1 MKMYRV
7 FVAEDEPAALNH
19 ILTLIELKCPRF
31 EVAGTADNGRTAF
44 EQLEKL
50 RPDVL
55 ITDVRMPLMDGIEL
69 VCKVKE
75 KYPSVLSVIISGYQ
89 EFDYARA
96 AIQAGVCDYLLKPVK
111 PSAFQDCMR
120 AIRGKLDKSYYTL
133 RNRMLHKMSTVDT
146 DMIDKMEFSR
156 IFSEEGYYVALF
168 RKNGLPQRFVNTG
181 ETEIFSIPEE
191 QLMVYGRDEMETLC
205 ICPKELMIYGSFY
218 ELMQHIIEKERRS
231 AFYYTLVLQAE
242 VIPPEELP
250 SAIQRIY
257 QKLDSCLVI
266 GKNRTIMLPEQEE
279 QQTGFLEEGNDLEYL
294 RLLLSHGERRKA
306 IEEVERCFAEWEKR
320 EYTQLVIEDKV
331 REIFGLFR
339 RQHMLEESVE
349 ACGYYM
355 DEAFFYAENMKRL
368 TESILQ
374 ILGKNSDQEMARGKM
389 DTQEYFERILCYME
403 ENLANPLS
411 PQMICRVFGISQTYL
426 CRLFRSYSS
435 KSFSKMLNELRVG
448 KACEIMKN
456 RKELFVKDI
465 AVMVGYSDQFYFSRI
480 FRSVKGVSPSEYME
494 KLSGV

>member
-1 MKMYRV
+1 MYRI

-31 EVAGTADNGRTAF
+31 EVTGTADNGKTAF
-44 EQLEKL
+44 EQMEKQL
-50 RPDVL
+50 PDVL

-96 AIQAGVCDYLLKPVK
+96 AIQAGVCDYILKPVK
-111 PSAFQDCMR
+111 PSVFQDCMR
-120 AIRGKLDKSYYTL
+120 TIRGKLDKSYYTL
-133 RNRMLHKMSTVDT
+133 RNRMLHKISTADT
-146 DMIDKMEFSR
+146 DIIDKIEFSR

-191 QLMVYGRDEMETLC
+191 QIMVYGRDEMETLC
-205 ICPKELMIYGSFY
+205 ICPRELMVYGSFY
-218 ELMQHIIEKERRS
+218 ELMQHIIEKEKRS
-231 AFYYTLVLQAE
+231 ASFYTLVLLGEA
-242 VIPPEELP
+242 VPPAELP
-250 SAIQRIY
+250 SAIQRLY

-266 GKNRTIMLPEQEE
+266 GKNRTIMLPDQEE
-279 QQTGFLEEGNDLEYL
+279 QQARVLEEGNDLEYL
-294 RLLLSHGERRKA
+294 RHLLSHGERRKA
-306 IEEVERCFAEWEKR
+306 TEEVERCFAEWEKR

-339 RQHMLEESVE
+339 RHHMLEESVE

-355 DEAFFYAENMKRL
+355 DDAFYYAENMKRL
-368 TESILQ
+368 TESVLQ
-374 ILGKNSDQEMARGKM
+374 ILGKNSNQEMARGKI
-389 DTQEYFERILCYME
+389 DTQEYFERILCYMT

-435 KSFSKMLNELRVG
+435 KSFSKMLNEIRIE
-448 KACEIMKN
+448 KACEIMNN
-456 RKELFVKDI
+456 RNELFVKDI
-465 AVMVGYSDQFYFSRI
+465 AAMVGYADQFYFSRI
-480 FRSVKGVSPSEYME
+480 FRAVKGVSPSEYME
-494 KLSGV
+494 KLSRV

>member
-96 AIQAGVCDYLLKPVK
+96 AIQAGVCDYILKPVK
-111 PSAFQDCMR
+111 PSVFQDCMR
-120 AIRGKLDKSYYTL
+120 TIRGKLDKSYYTL

-331 REIFGLFR
+331 REIFGFFR
-339 RQHMLEESVE
+339 RQHM
-349 ACGYYM
+349 
-355 DEAFFYAENMKRL
+355 F
-368 TESILQ
+368 
-374 ILGKNSDQEMARGKM
+374 
-389 DTQEYFERILCYME
+389 
-403 ENLANPLS
+403 
-411 PQMICRVFGISQTYL
+411 
-426 CRLFRSYSS
+426 
-435 KSFSKMLNELRVG
+435 
-448 KACEIMKN
+448 
-456 RKELFVKDI
+456 
-465 AVMVGYSDQFYFSRI
+465 
-480 FRSVKGVSPSEYME
+480 
-494 KLSGV
+494 